1 MCLETETPYSLRME
15 VTVSVVSAYSII
27 PFIKTGCCCRCFY
40 CCFVVIDG
48 ADCCLFSFIKSN
60 NCCLKSLLQRD
71 DCCLS
76 FVYCIGN
83 IKSFDVTFPVCAN
96 FRTWFHIIIVVIVV
110 IIIVV
115 IVVVII
121 VVFVIVIIVVIVVVI
136 IVVIVVLNAP
146 VCLFVCRLNG

>member
-1 MCLETETPYSLRME
+1 ME
-15 VTVSVVSAYSII
+15 KWRKSII
-27 PFIKTGCCCRCFY
+27 FNQTRGGWRRWLPHTWHSCRTEAPGQLHPT
-40 CCFVVIDG
+40 I
-48 ADCCLFSFIKSN
+48 
-60 NCCLKSLLQRD
+60 
-71 DCCLS
+71 
-76 FVYCIGN
+76 
-83 IKSFDVTFPVCAN
+83 
-96 FRTWFHIIIVVIVV
+96 VIVV